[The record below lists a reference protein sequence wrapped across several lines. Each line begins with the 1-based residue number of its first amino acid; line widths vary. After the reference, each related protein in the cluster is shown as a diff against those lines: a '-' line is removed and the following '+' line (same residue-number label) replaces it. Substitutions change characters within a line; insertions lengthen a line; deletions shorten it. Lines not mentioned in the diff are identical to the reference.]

1 MNRGRKPEHCRES
14 ILEMGMELFDRN
26 GYHGTGL
33 KEILDACQVSK
44 GSFYN
49 FFGSKEEFAIEIIR
63 HFQSQAFER
72 WNQQADQPQ
81 GCHAGRLRHKIETE
95 IQTSQAHC
103 FRMGSLLANLSG
115 EIGAA
120 SEAFRSAILD
130 ATNRILD
137 ALEQDMLQCQQEGSV
152 RTDLDARALAEL
164 IWNCWQGALL
174 RVQVEDSTA
183 PLSNMVQ
190 MLWEHVLP
198 PREIQPPNKDE
209 SPTP

>member
-1 MNRGRKPEHCRES
+1 MNRGRKPEHCRDS

-49 FFGSKEEFAIEIIR
+49 FFGSKEDFAIEIIR
-63 HFQSQAFER
+63 HFQARAFDC
-72 WNQQADQPQ
+72 WNLQADQPP
-81 GCHAGRLRHKIETE
+81 GCHAARLRHKIETE

-120 SEAFRSAILD
+120 SDAFRNAILG

-174 RVQVEDSTA
+174 RVQVEESTA
-183 PLSNMVQ
+183 PLSSMVQ
-190 MLWEHVLP
+190 LLWERVLP
-198 PREIQPPNKDE
+198 PHTGPHKDA